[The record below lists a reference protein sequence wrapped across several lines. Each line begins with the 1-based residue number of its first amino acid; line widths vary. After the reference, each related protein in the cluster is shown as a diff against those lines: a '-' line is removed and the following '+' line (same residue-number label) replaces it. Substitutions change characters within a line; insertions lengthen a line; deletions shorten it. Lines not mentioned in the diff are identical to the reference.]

1 MSMNYNFDREV
12 LRHGAVADP
21 NLRFA
26 AARRAEV
33 QEFAPVS

>member
-12 LRHGAVADP
+12 LRHGAVTDP

-33 QEFAPVS
+33 QPFAPVS